1 MLVLQIISVLIVAHV
16 VVMARSVK
24 EQSLSHIKSLIKK
37 REAIELIES
46 GIIDQPMASLLF
58 AAANLTRSHHYW
70 TRKRGRPTAD
80 PDDYYYYQ
88 AYRTT
93 RRSLRSSLRQ
103 KRNIPKNSESTP
115 DSESPEVTG
124 QISEPT
130 RASSIL
136 ASTSRS
142 GLIEVNLNDPNV
154 IATER
159 TTEGPLH
166 LGPTPH
172 DRSKPRKSRKRL
184 GPKL

>member
-1 MLVLQIISVLIVAHV
+1 MLVLQIISVVIVAHV
-16 VVMARSVK
+16 VVMAASVK
-24 EQSLSHIKSLIKK
+24 EKSLNHRKSLLKK
-37 REAIELIES
+37 REAIELVES
-46 GIIDQPMASLLF
+46 GVIDQPMASLLF

-93 RRSLRSSLRQ
+93 RRSLRSTLRL
-103 KRNIPKNSESTP
+103 KRNIPKNSESTS

-124 QISEPT
+124 QLSQPT
-130 RASSIL
+130 KASSVF
-136 ASTSRS
+136 ASPSRS
-142 GLIEVNLNDPNV
+142 GLIEVNLNEPNV

-159 TTEGPLH
+159 TTEGPLF
-166 LGPTPH
+166 LGPRPH
-172 DRSKPRKSRKRL
+172 DRTKPRKSRKRF